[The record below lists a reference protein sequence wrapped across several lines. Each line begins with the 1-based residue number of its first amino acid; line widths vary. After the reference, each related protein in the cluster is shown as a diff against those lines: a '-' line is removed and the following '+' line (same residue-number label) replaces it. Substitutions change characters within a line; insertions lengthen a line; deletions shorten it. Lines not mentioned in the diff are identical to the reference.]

1 MTPKTLKSL
10 LLSKSRPAQLL
21 LAMCGAFLGLSIV
34 TGGMH
39 TFRVI
44 QELLNQKELLG
55 GDYIVI
61 SKKVGLLNTISGAT
75 PSFDDQDIAEVKKM
89 EGVTGVGAFESGDFR
104 ASMELT
110 GALAEMAGQSF
121 RSDMFFEA
129 LPDDF
134 VDIDKQDWSWN
145 PHHAKVPVIVSAEYI
160 NLYNSAFA
168 RSQNLPVI
176 PESMLKSIS
185 FNIQITGNGQSELV
199 PGKIVGFSKRIN
211 SILVPKAFLDY
222 ANSKYGAGKN
232 NKPSRLML
240 YCKDPASP
248 ALANA
253 LKTSGYE
260 LNEEKL
266 KSSEL
271 NGILQIMIS
280 VVAVVGLLIVLLAML
295 GFMQYNQLM
304 AYRSAYEI
312 QTLHWL
318 GYSTKQISKPY
329 ILFTL
334 KTLFVTFALCALAV
348 LLANMAFVA
357 WLRNLGFDN
366 EFPSLLP
373 SIGLGFVISLLIAGI
388 SALAAQRQVNQL
400 AQ

>member
-10 LLSKSRPAQLL
+10 LLSKTRPAQLL
-21 LAMCGAFLGLSIV
+21 LAMSGAFLGLSIV
-34 TGGMH
+34 TGGLH
-39 TFRVI
+39 TFRII

-61 SKKVGLLNTISGAT
+61 SKKVGLLNTISGST
-75 PSFDDQDIAEVKKM
+75 PAFDDQDIAEVKKI
-89 EGVTGVGAFESGDFR
+89 EGVTGVGKFESGDFR

-110 GALAEMAGQSF
+110 GALAEMAGHSF

-134 VDIDKQDWSWN
+134 VDVDKQDWSWN
-145 PHHAKVPVIVSAEYI
+145 LHNAKVPVIVSAEYI

-185 FNIQITGNGQSELV
+185 FNIQITGNGQSEWV

-232 NKPSRLML
+232 PKPSRLML

-253 LKTSGYE
+253 LKASGFE

-280 VVAVVGLLIVLLAML
+280 VVSVIGLLIVLLAML

-329 ILFTL
+329 IFFTL
-334 KTLFVTFALCALAV
+334 RTLFFTFSLCALAV
-348 LLANMAFVA
+348 VLANMAFVA

-366 EFPSLLP
+366 DFPSLLP

-388 SALAAQRQVNQL
+388 SALAAQKQVKQL